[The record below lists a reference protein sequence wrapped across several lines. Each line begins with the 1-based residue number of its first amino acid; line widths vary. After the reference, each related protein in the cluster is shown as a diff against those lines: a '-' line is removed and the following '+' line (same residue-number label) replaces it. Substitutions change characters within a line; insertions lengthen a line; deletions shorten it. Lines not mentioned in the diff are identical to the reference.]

1 MSEGHYIAQ
10 ESADTF
16 ERERLG
22 LLERLADPITL
33 RRLQSL
39 GVGVGWRC
47 LEVGAGHGSIVRWL
61 AKQVGPQGEV
71 VATDLNPRFLRDLVE
86 PNIIV
91 HQHDILSDELE
102 DAHYDL
108 VHCRFLLMHLSQPQR
123 AAERMAKAVRPGG
136 WLCLEESDYSATRAA
151 VSSHPL
157 ARRFTNKIRVAFDA
171 LRAGGIM
178 DPYFGRGV
186 RGLVE
191 GLGFVE
197 VGHEGVTWINRGGEI
212 GARFLQMGF
221 ALGRR
226 TWIATGV
233 LTEEDYGALEQ
244 SYKDPSFTFVDQTL
258 FGAWG
263 RRPQQPTQAQ
273 LGTGSAAMNG
283 PGSK

>member
-1 MSEGHYIAQ
+1 MSEDHYIARH
-10 ESADTF
+10 SAEAF

-39 GVGVGWRC
+39 GVREGWRC
-47 LEVGAGHGSIVRWL
+47 LEIGAGHGSVARWL
-61 AKQVGPQGEV
+61 AKQVGPTGQV
-71 VATDLNPRFLRDLVE
+71 VATDLNPLFLRELAE
-86 PNIIV
+86 PNIV
-91 HQHDILSDELE
+91 VRQHDILSDELE

-123 AAERMAKAVRPGG
+123 AAERMAKAVRRGG
-136 WLCLEESDYSATRAA
+136 WLCLEESDYTAARAA
-151 VSSHPL
+151 DPSHPL
-157 ARRFTNKIRVAFDA
+157 AMHFTTKMRVAFDA
-171 LRAGGIM
+171 LQTGGTM
-178 DPYFGRGV
+178 DPYFGCGM
-186 RGLVE
+186 RGLME

-221 ALGRR
+221 ALGRQ

-233 LTEEDYGALEQ
+233 LTEKDYAALER
-244 SYKDPSFTFVDQTL
+244 SYQDPSFTFVDQTL

-263 RRPQQPTQAQ
+263 RRLQDTAAQ
-273 LGTGSAAMNG
+273 LRTGLAATND
-283 PGSK
+283 PKSK

>member
-1 MSEGHYIAQ
+1 MSKDHYIARQ
-10 ESADTF
+10 SADAF

-22 LLERLADPITL
+22 LLERLADPIAF

-39 GVGVGWRC
+39 GVGEGWRC

-61 AKQVGPQGEV
+61 AQQVGPQGQV
-71 VATDLNPRFLRDLVE
+71 VATDLNPRFLRELAGS
-86 PNIIV
+86 NIIV
-91 HQHDILSDELE
+91 RQHDILSDELE

-151 VSSHPL
+151 DSSHPL
-157 ARRFTNKIRVAFDA
+157 ATHFTKKISLAFDA
-171 LRAGGIM
+171 LRTGGIM
-178 DPYFGRGV
+178 DPYFGCGL

-191 GLGFVE
+191 ALGFVE

-221 ALGRR
+221 ALGRQS
-226 TWIATGV
+226 WIATGV
-233 LTEEDYGALEQ
+233 LSEKDYGALERL
-244 SYKDPSFTFVDQTL
+244 YKDPSFTFVDQTL

-263 RRPQQPTQAQ
+263 RQA
-273 LGTGSAAMNG
+273 S
-283 PGSK
+283 

>member
-1 MSEGHYIAQ
+1 VSEDHYIARQ
-10 ESADTF
+10 SAEAF

-33 RRLQSL
+33 RRLQGL
-39 GVGVGWRC
+39 GVNAGWRC

-71 VATDLNPRFLRDLVE
+71 VATDLNPRFLRELAG

-91 HQHDILSDELE
+91 CQHDILSDELE

-157 ARRFTNKIRVAFDA
+157 ARRFNKKIRVAFDA
-171 LRAGGIM
+171 LQTGGIM
-178 DPYFGRGV
+178 DPYFGCGI

-197 VGHEGVTWINRGGEI
+197 VGHEGTTWINRGGEI

-226 TWIATGV
+226 SWIATGV
-233 LTEEDYGALEQ
+233 LTEEDYGALER
-244 SYKDPSFTFVDQTL
+244 SYRDPSFTFVDQTL

-263 RRPQQPTQAQ
+263 RRPQAQ
-273 LGTGSAAMNG
+273 LTHRLDR
-283 PGSK
+283 P